1 MTYLERSE
9 KFAFQAEGL
18 LEDAAG
24 LSSMHYSQ
32 GIIGRAEVCAKLAH
46 YWLLRHLYDEPPESN
61 TPSQP

>member
-9 KFAFQAEGL
+9 KFALRAEAL

-24 LSSMHYSQ
+24 LSSGSSQ
-32 GIIGRAEVCAKLAH
+32 GLMGKAEVCARLAH